1 MSALS
6 VERGTKMP
14 ASRKLLCAVYAAIAI
29 AALVAVWSQLGPY
42 LHSVSAFFV
51 TFWSDAKVTASSR
64 SITADILLFGL
75 AAAILMVV
83 EARQHNI
90 RFVWAYIAAAFL
102 VAVSVSFPL
111 FLLARELRMN
121 SSEAP
126 GLRTTDTILL
136 ILLAVAM
143 LGLTIWIDAG

>member
-1 MSALS
+1 M
-6 VERGTKMP
+6 
-14 ASRKLLCAVYAAIAI
+14 YAAIAI

-51 TFWSDAKVTASSR
+51 TFWSDAKATASSR

-83 EARQHNI
+83 EARKHNI

-102 VAVSVSFPL
+102 VAVSMYFPYSCS
-111 FLLARELRMN
+111 AR
-121 SSEAP
+121 SCA
-126 GLRTTDTILL
+126 
-136 ILLAVAM
+136 
-143 LGLTIWIDAG
+143 